1 MSPKVKKDDNSK
13 PDVKPAPTHD
23 EIRTR
28 AYEIYRERGSL
39 PGAEVEDWLQAE
51 RELETA
57 LSFTATLA
65 EIKE

>member
-1 MSPKVKKDDNSK
+1 MSPKVKRDGNSK
-13 PDVKPAPTHD
+13 ADAKPAPTHD
-23 EIRTR
+23 EIRSR

-39 PGAEVEDWLQAE
+39 PGREVEDWLQAE

-57 LSFTATLA
+57 LSFTATLM